1 MSIRNGAKNKV
12 TVTSIAEDLGLS
24 PSTVS
29 FVLSGQ
35 AEKRKV
41 SPKTAATVKNYAKKV
56 HYVPNYWARG
66 LRTKQSRIIS
76 SYFTDVG
83 YWSNDIIRGL
93 SKSLKN
99 QGYNFILNVNW
110 GDSEVLNDEL
120 NGAMSRRD
128 RGVIIHPMPGD
139 YDYSFFLDSDIPV
152 VFLGDVPEN
161 FEHMDRIS
169 LVQWNTENAIKLVIE
184 RFKETGKKK
193 FGFIGSHYGMLSDSL
208 RFTAYKSAI
217 SNEGLMMKDQ
227 WVIWLPYPITYS
239 MFEYDDSVIRKYLE
253 QLFYDA
259 DRPDAIF
266 VLNDFLAVKVLSIME
281 DINIKVPD
289 DVSVISVGDLI
300 IAEHAG
306 LTTLVEPR
314 ETLGQVTGQTLLNI
328 FDGTEPANIK
338 KTVDYS
344 ELKIRNSG

>member
-1 MSIRNGAKNKV
+1 MSTLNGAKNKV
-12 TVTSIAEDLGLS
+12 TVTTIAEDLGLS

-35 AEKRKV
+35 AEKRKI
-41 SPKTAATVKNYAKKV
+41 SLKTAAIVEKHAKKV

-66 LRTKQSRIIS
+66 LRTMQSRIVS
-76 SYFTDVG
+76 SYFADIG

-99 QGYNFILNVNW
+99 QGYNFVLNVNW
-110 GDSEVLNDEL
+110 GDPEVLNDEL

-128 RGVIIHPMPGD
+128 KGVLIHPMPGD
-139 YDYSFFLDSDIPV
+139 YDYSFFLDSDIPA
-152 VFLGDVPEN
+152 VFIGDVPEK
-161 FEHMDRIS
+161 FEYMDRIS

-184 RFKETGKKK
+184 RFMETGRKKL
-193 FGFIGSHYGMLSDSL
+193 GFVGAHYGMLSDSL
-208 RFTAYKSAI
+208 RFNAYKSEIKNA
-217 SNEGLMMKDQ
+217 GLMMKDQ
-227 WVIWLPYPITYS
+227 WVIWLPYPISYS
-239 MFEYDDSVIRKYLE
+239 AFEYDDSMIRKYLE
-253 QLFYDA
+253 QLFFEA

-289 DVSVISVGDLI
+289 DVSVISVGDLV
-300 IAEHAG
+300 IAEHAN

-314 ETLGQVTGQTLLNI
+314 ETLGQATGQTLLNI
-328 FDGTEPANIK
+328 FEGTEPANIK